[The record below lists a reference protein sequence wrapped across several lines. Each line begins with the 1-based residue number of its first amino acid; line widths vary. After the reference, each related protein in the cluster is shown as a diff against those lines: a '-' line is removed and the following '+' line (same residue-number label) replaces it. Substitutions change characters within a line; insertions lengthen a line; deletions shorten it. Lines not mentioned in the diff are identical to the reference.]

1 MLMVLLV
8 GLEALAQEPQVPAEL
23 LKPRRRLQGN
33 QITFCVNAS
42 ATLLKFDRAVGEAV
56 ASALLM
62 KPKFI
67 ERDYSGFGLL
77 DDGDLFTNLFIDLTN
92 SCDAFI
98 GLNLGAGVYPDWLT
112 FSRPYALVPYVLAVK
127 NPAYKR
133 LGDIPR
139 GKAIGSGLGTAIDAQ
154 FGAYLRNIP
163 ADQAWQRIPYGD
175 FDLMIKRLE
184 DGTIEGA
191 LLWAPVFNRVTGGN
205 AAEQGLAVV
214 STDPIK
220 TVESEL
226 GIALRARDMFL
237 RTMLDNAI
245 VSILKDG
252 TIERMLTANHLMGR
266 PASSDGPNAKG
277 DIRPIHWL
285 IGLVALLGVG
295 LAAWLRRS
303 RNYRKARQ
311 R

>member
-1 MLMVLLV
+1 MVLLL

-33 QITFCVNAS
+33 QITFCVNSS
-42 ATLLKFDRAVGEAV
+42 ATLLKFDRAVGEAI

-98 GLNLGAGVYPDWLT
+98 GLNLAAGVYPDWLT
-112 FSRPYALVPYVLAVK
+112 FSRPYARVPYVLAVK

-133 LGDIPR
+133 LEDIPR
-139 GKAIGSGLGTAIDAQ
+139 GKAIGSGLGTAIDAE
-154 FGAYLRNIP
+154 FGAYLRNLP
-163 ADQAWQRIPYGD
+163 GSEAWQRIPYGD
-175 FDLMIKRLE
+175 FALMLTRLK
-184 DGTIEGA
+184 DGTLEGA
-191 LLWAPVFNRVTGGN
+191 LLWAPVLNRLTQGDP
-205 AAEQGLAVV
+205 AAQGLYVA
-214 STDPIK
+214 STLPIK

-226 GIALRARDMFL
+226 GIALRARDVFL

-245 VSILKDG
+245 VAILKDG
-252 TIERMLTANHLMGR
+252 TAERMLTANHIMGR
-266 PASSDGPNAKG
+266 PASSETRSQA
-277 DIRPIHWL
+277 IRPIYYWL
-285 IGLVALLGVG
+285 TGLVALLGAG
-295 LAAWLRRS
+295 MALLLRS
-303 RNYRKARQ
+303 RNQRRVRQ